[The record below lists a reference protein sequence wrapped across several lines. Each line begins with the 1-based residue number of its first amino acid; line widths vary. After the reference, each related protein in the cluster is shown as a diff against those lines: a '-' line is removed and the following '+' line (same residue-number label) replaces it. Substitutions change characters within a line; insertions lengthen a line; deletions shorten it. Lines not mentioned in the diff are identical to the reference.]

1 MATVAALGL
10 AGPGHLRAVLPGV
23 RGAAAGAGIRREGT
37 RGLGGR
43 RALRFLG
50 NPACVDCPAAR
61 TDRAVLSRLQHRQ
74 AVGAGFGVSRLQAET
89 QPPRPALR
97 LRRPAASHQRG
108 DHAAAPQQAPRGLR
122 EQPERHRGEVPG
134 GVGQG

>member
-1 MATVAALGL
+1 YYHQ
-10 AGPGHLRAVLPGV
+10 HLLFTLYLPS
-23 RGAAAGAGIRREGT
+23 ASSLKHQQAAG
-37 RGLGGR
+37 
-43 RALRFLG
+43 
-50 NPACVDCPAAR
+50 
-61 TDRAVLSRLQHRQ
+61 S
-74 AVGAGFGVSRLQAET
+74 GFGVSGLQAEA

-97 LRRPAASHQRG
+97 LRRPGTSHQRA